1 MNNNKQKCLMCLNE
15 KALSSFYKS
24 KSKLH
29 ANGIVPYCK
38 VCLNSI
44 DLLELDNLIDI
55 LQKIDIPYVKKIWDN
70 VIEKNTTG
78 LLGKYLKV
86 IAIQYPDKT
95 FKDSDLFEEQ
105 LEHLKKINKQID
117 NKEKKLNK
125 IQEELNESKEI
136 QEQERLE
143 KEIKQKDDFDIEKM
157 EEKWGLGFNPSDY
170 VAFEKKFNSLKGA
183 IPNQTKL
190 HIEALLTYIRYQVK
204 AEQAIAEGNAD
215 DAKKWGELAKNSA
228 KQAKITP
235 EQLTSAD
242 LSQGI
247 DNFSALVRE
256 VEKAVDIIP
265 LMPELVYTPKDKAD
279 MIIHTYINYE
289 RDLHGLPPVE
299 YKDIYDFYNKQVEN
313 YIKEFP
319 ETYAFL
325 KDEGV
330 TGDTQIERVYNYIFD
345 VVIPK
350 KKKENPD
357 SKFYQNLEKW
367 VELVS
372 YWRFYPDMWYDIIS
386 PVKKNG
392 GKKGV
397 RLSLDQRVNLRAM
410 ARFKHFHA
418 VLSRGSGKCVVGDTL
433 LFTDNGIKE
442 IGSYFN
448 YQNDNIETI
457 KEQEITM
464 LNMNGELETSPR
476 GIYSGYKDTKKIKLK
491 LGYEIES
498 TLNHKLLTLNE
509 EGNLEWKET
518 KDLKIGDYLLVN
530 RKNDIWG
537 NNTLIPFDTN
547 NFYDEKE
554 VGSKVK
560 KSNLPKYIDEEMA
573 LIMGYLV
580 GDGTLT
586 RDNIIVLSNI
596 DKDILKN
603 YFNFMKNK
611 IGINVSKR
619 SGVNCDYVIYGK
631 YFRRYFELLGLKQCD
646 AFNKEIPKIILNAP
660 KKIVSAF
667 LRGLYDTD
675 GGVEKTSVCIT
686 TASKKLAKQ
695 MQIILLNFGIIS
707 SQTIK
712 YNKKHKN
719 NYYTISIYS
728 ENILKYK
735 EFIGFSCERKQKA
748 LEKLIN
754 SKETFNTNID
764 IIPYQKN
771 KIQNL
776 IKNINDKNKK
786 NEIYKIS
793 KWCYKTNR
801 LTYQKL
807 KKINEICKEIKNNQ
821 IINELK
827 YLEETYYLYL
837 PIEEIINDK
846 NHVYDIYMP
855 KTNSFIGDGI
865 VNHNTFLNQM
875 FFIHSAIFYPD
886 TSLALSAQ
894 TKDNSASLISAKFKE
909 IIKFYPILEKEY
921 YPAPKSSIESK
932 TNVLIKFKSG
942 GEIDNLVNAQ
952 SSKGQ
957 RRRKLIIEES
967 AQINNKLF
975 IDALEPIPNVARKTI
990 GDLTIDSPIEM
1001 HGQIHF
1007 FTTSWYRGT
1016 SEFER
1021 CLKFFDDMINLR
1033 GVFILGASYELNLL
1047 AERGESKSTI
1057 LAKRDS
1063 DPIFFSLNYE
1073 SKWVGAGEGALISI
1087 DKLMDLRNIE
1097 TPEIE
1102 RNKKTNNEYIL
1113 SVDVA
1118 RSVNSDNNQSSV
1130 CVLKIT
1136 RKKDESIQNVS
1147 LVNIINYPS
1156 NKSFEELSI
1165 EIKKLKIKFDAKAI
1179 VVDTNGLGI
1188 GLLEYLGKEQFDV
1201 ITNESL
1207 GAFKP
1212 FNEDLESA
1220 EKYAEEIIFSLK
1232 SQHIN
1237 REIIINFQDYVENKK
1252 LRLLKKKDVIDNSLT
1267 YSNDEIENKVVP
1279 FVQTDLLID
1288 EIANL
1293 KLDISENNTFKLSR
1307 LSRRIDKDRY
1317 SALVYGLYYIKKFEE
1332 QNTIQH
1338 DFDISKYFLFK
1349 K

>member
-1 MNNNKQKCLMCLNE
+1 MSNNKQKCLMCLNE
-15 KALSSFYKS
+15 KALSNFYKS

-29 ANGIVPYCK
+29 ANGVVPYCK
-38 VCLNSI
+38 NCLNSI

-86 IAIQYPDKT
+86 IAIQYPEKT
-95 FKDSDLFEEQ
+95 FKDSDLFEQQ

-117 NKEKKLNK
+117 TKEKKLNK

-157 EEKWGLGFNPSDY
+157 EEKWGLNFTPSDY

-190 HIEALLTYIRYQVK
+190 HVEALLTYIRYQVK

-299 YKDIYDFYNKQVEN
+299 YKDIYDFYNKQVGN

-330 TGDTQIERVYNYIFD
+330 RGDTQIERVYNFIFD

-418 VLSRGSGKCVVGDTL
+418 VLSRGSGK
-433 LFTDNGIKE
+433 
-442 IGSYFN
+442 
-448 YQNDNIETI
+448 
-457 KEQEITM
+457 
-464 LNMNGELETSPR
+464 
-476 GIYSGYKDTKKIKLK
+476 
-491 LGYEIES
+491 
-498 TLNHKLLTLNE
+498 
-509 EGNLEWKET
+509 
-518 KDLKIGDYLLVN
+518 
-530 RKNDIWG
+530 
-537 NNTLIPFDTN
+537 
-547 NFYDEKE
+547 
-554 VGSKVK
+554 
-560 KSNLPKYIDEEMA
+560 
-573 LIMGYLV
+573 
-580 GDGTLT
+580 
-586 RDNIIVLSNI
+586 
-596 DKDILKN
+596 
-603 YFNFMKNK
+603 
-611 IGINVSKR
+611 
-619 SGVNCDYVIYGK
+619 
-631 YFRRYFELLGLKQCD
+631 
-646 AFNKEIPKIILNAP
+646 
-660 KKIVSAF
+660 
-667 LRGLYDTD
+667 
-675 GGVEKTSVCIT
+675 
-686 TASKKLAKQ
+686 
-695 MQIILLNFGIIS
+695 
-707 SQTIK
+707 
-712 YNKKHKN
+712 
-719 NYYTISIYS
+719 
-728 ENILKYK
+728 
-735 EFIGFSCERKQKA
+735 
-748 LEKLIN
+748 
-754 SKETFNTNID
+754 
-764 IIPYQKN
+764 
-771 KIQNL
+771 
-776 IKNINDKNKK
+776 
-786 NEIYKIS
+786 
-793 KWCYKTNR
+793 
-801 LTYQKL
+801 
-807 KKINEICKEIKNNQ
+807 
-821 IINELK
+821 
-827 YLEETYYLYL
+827 
-837 PIEEIINDK
+837 
-846 NHVYDIYMP
+846 
-855 KTNSFIGDGI
+855 
-865 VNHNTFLNQM
+865 TFLNQM

-1097 TPEIE
+1097 ASEIE
-1102 RNKKTNNEYIL
+1102 RNKKSNNEYIL

-1136 RKKDESIQNVS
+1136 RKKDESIQNIS

-1252 LRLLKKKDVIDNSLT
+1252 LRLLKKKDVVDNNLT
-1267 YSNDEIENKVVP
+1267 YSNDEIENKVAP

-1332 QNTIQH
+1332 QNTIQT
-1338 DFDISKYFLFK
+1338 DFDINKYFLFK

>member
-1 MNNNKQKCLMCLNE
+1 MVNNKQQCLMCLNE
-15 KALSSFYKS
+15 KALSGFYKS

-29 ANGIVPYCK
+29 RSGIVPYCK
-38 VCLNSI
+38 DCLNSL
-44 DLLELDNLIDI
+44 DLLELDILVDV

-70 VIEKNTTG
+70 VIEKNEKG

-95 FKDSDLFEEQ
+95 FKDSDSFKENIHNLMK
-105 LEHLKKINKQID
+105 LNKKIDSK
-117 NKEKKLNK
+117 KKKLNK
-125 IQEELNESKEI
+125 IKEELNENKEI
-136 QEQERLE
+136 QEQERIE
-143 KEIKQKDDFDIEKM
+143 KQIQEQEKFDIDKM
-157 EEKWGLGFNPSDY
+157 EEKWGIGFKPSDY

-204 AEQAIAEGNAD
+204 AEQSIAEGNAD

-247 DNFSALVRE
+247 DSFSTLVRE

-265 LMPELVYTPKDKAD
+265 LMPNLIYTPKDKAD

-289 RDLHGLPPVE
+289 RDLHGLPPIE

-319 ETYAFL
+319 ETYVFL
-325 KDEGV
+325 KEEEV
-330 TGDTQIERVYNYIFD
+330 MGDTQIERVYNYVFN

-367 VELVS
+367 IELVS
-372 YWRFYPDMWYDIIS
+372 YWRFYPDMWYEIIS

-418 VLSRGSGKCVVGDTL
+418 VLSRGSGK
-433 LFTDNGIKE
+433 
-442 IGSYFN
+442 
-448 YQNDNIETI
+448 
-457 KEQEITM
+457 
-464 LNMNGELETSPR
+464 
-476 GIYSGYKDTKKIKLK
+476 
-491 LGYEIES
+491 
-498 TLNHKLLTLNE
+498 
-509 EGNLEWKET
+509 
-518 KDLKIGDYLLVN
+518 
-530 RKNDIWG
+530 
-537 NNTLIPFDTN
+537 
-547 NFYDEKE
+547 
-554 VGSKVK
+554 
-560 KSNLPKYIDEEMA
+560 
-573 LIMGYLV
+573 
-580 GDGTLT
+580 
-586 RDNIIVLSNI
+586 
-596 DKDILKN
+596 
-603 YFNFMKNK
+603 
-611 IGINVSKR
+611 
-619 SGVNCDYVIYGK
+619 
-631 YFRRYFELLGLKQCD
+631 
-646 AFNKEIPKIILNAP
+646 
-660 KKIVSAF
+660 
-667 LRGLYDTD
+667 
-675 GGVEKTSVCIT
+675 
-686 TASKKLAKQ
+686 
-695 MQIILLNFGIIS
+695 
-707 SQTIK
+707 
-712 YNKKHKN
+712 
-719 NYYTISIYS
+719 
-728 ENILKYK
+728 
-735 EFIGFSCERKQKA
+735 
-748 LEKLIN
+748 
-754 SKETFNTNID
+754 
-764 IIPYQKN
+764 
-771 KIQNL
+771 
-776 IKNINDKNKK
+776 
-786 NEIYKIS
+786 
-793 KWCYKTNR
+793 
-801 LTYQKL
+801 
-807 KKINEICKEIKNNQ
+807 
-821 IINELK
+821 
-827 YLEETYYLYL
+827 
-837 PIEEIINDK
+837 
-846 NHVYDIYMP
+846 
-855 KTNSFIGDGI
+855 
-865 VNHNTFLNQM
+865 TFLNQM

-909 IIKFYPILEKEY
+909 IINFYPILEKEY

-1033 GVFILGASYELNLL
+1033 GTFILGASYELNLL
-1047 AERGESKSTI
+1047 AERGESRSTI

-1063 DPIFFSLNYE
+1063 DPIFFALNYE

-1097 TPEIE
+1097 TPETE
-1102 RNKKTNNEYIL
+1102 RNKKSDNEYIL

-1147 LVNIINYPS
+1147 LINIINYPS

-1188 GLLEYLGKEQFDV
+1188 GLLEYLGKEQFDT

-1212 FNEDLESA
+1212 FNEKLESA

-1252 LRLLKKKDVIDNSLT
+1252 LRLLKKKDIIDNNLT
-1267 YSNDEIENKVVP
+1267 YSNDEIVNKVVP
-1279 FVQTDLLID
+1279 FVQTDLLVD

-1293 KLDISENNTFKLSR
+1293 KLDISELKTFKLSR
-1307 LSRRIDKDRY
+1307 LSRKIDKDRY
-1317 SALVYGLYYIKKFEE
+1317 SALAYGLYYIKKFEE
-1332 QNTIQH
+1332 QNTTQAN
-1338 DFDISKYFLFK
+1338 FDISKYFLFK